1 MIFHGTIEVYQQ
13 GSITMK
19 FVKTIHIPEVTLD
32 EYAAQLEV
40 TNEEALAILDA
51 DVDIDVDLDTALEL
65 E

>member
-40 TNEEALAILDA
+40 TNEEALAILD
-51 DVDIDVDLDTALEL
+51 
-65 E
+65 